1 MNPESIPADGHPARL
16 AVGIVGA
23 GRAGT
28 ALGVALARA
37 GHQVVAA
44 SAVSD
49 ASLRRARANFPAAVI
64 TEPSQVL
71 RRADL
76 ALLTVPD
83 DALPGLVTGLAA
95 TGAPLEG
102 RMLAHA
108 SGRYGVSVLE
118 PAVRQGA
125 LPLALHPV
133 MTFTGRPDD
142 VDRLRGTSFGVTA
155 PEVLRPAAEALV
167 IEMGGEPVFIAEEH
181 RDLYHAAIAGA
192 ANHLI
197 TLVAQAMDLLR
208 TAGVAE
214 PARLLAPLLS
224 ASLDNALRFGDAG
237 LTGPVARGDAATVA
251 AHVAAL
257 EASTPAAATPGAPA
271 PAVAAY
277 VAMARLTAD
286 RALAAGHP
294 AARRRRTPARR
305 ARRPPV
311 SDGPQLATT
320 RADLAAARA
329 LLPGPVVLAPTMG
342 ALHAGHARLLGAAR
356 TLAGPRGS
364 VIVSIFVN
372 PLQFG
377 PNEDLDRYP
386 RTLDADLAICARE
399 GADLVFAPAAAEI
412 YPGGPPEVTVD
423 PGPAGQRFEGEFRP
437 GFFGGVLT
445 VVLKLLH
452 LTRPAV
458 AVFGQKD
465 AQQLALVRRMVT
477 DLNLDVVIEPV
488 PTVRDADGLAIS
500 SRNRYLSA
508 ADRAVALALPRALRA
523 GQAEAGG
530 GADAV
535 LAAAWAVLRAQPAL
549 AVDYV
554 ALVDPGTFGPAG
566 TGSALL
572 VAAAR
577 AGTTRLIDNM
587 ALVLPAEG
595 AGDAADH

>member
-1 MNPESIPADGHPARL
+1 M
-16 AVGIVGA
+16 
-23 GRAGT
+23 
-28 ALGVALARA
+28 
-37 GHQVVAA
+37 
-44 SAVSD
+44 
-49 ASLRRARANFPAAVI
+49 
-64 TEPSQVL
+64 
-71 RRADL
+71 
-76 ALLTVPD
+76 
-83 DALPGLVTGLAA
+83 
-95 TGAPLEG
+95 
-102 RMLAHA
+102 
-108 SGRYGVSVLE
+108 
-118 PAVRQGA
+118 
-125 LPLALHPV
+125 
-133 MTFTGRPDD
+133 
-142 VDRLRGTSFGVTA
+142 
-155 PEVLRPAAEALV
+155 
-167 IEMGGEPVFIAEEH
+167 
-181 RDLYHAAIAGA
+181 
-192 ANHLI
+192 
-197 TLVAQAMDLLR
+197 
-208 TAGVAE
+208 
-214 PARLLAPLLS
+214 
-224 ASLDNALRFGDAG
+224 
-237 LTGPVARGDAATVA
+237 
-251 AHVAAL
+251 
-257 EASTPAAATPGAPA
+257 
-271 PAVAAY
+271 
-277 VAMARLTAD
+277 
-286 RALAAGHP
+286 
-294 AARRRRTPARR
+294 
-305 ARRPPV
+305 
-311 SDGPQLATT
+311 SDGPRLATT

-329 LLPGPVVLAPTMG
+329 SLDRGAAPGPVVLAPTMG
-342 ALHAGHARLLGAAR
+342 ALHDGHARLLGAAR
-356 TLAGPRGS
+356 TLAGPRGT

-399 GADLVFAPAAAEI
+399 RADLVFAPAAAEM
-412 YPGGPPEVTVD
+412 YSGGRPEVTVD

-445 VVLKLLH
+445 VVLKLLN

-523 GQAEAGG
+523 GQAEAGA

-535 LAAAWAVLRAQPAL
+535 LAATRAVLRAQPAL

-554 ALVDPGTFGPAG
+554 ALVDPGTLGPAG

-595 AGDAADH
+595 AGDAAHH